1 MILVRYQIPE
11 YISAS
16 ASHAFLKRGAFIRKQ
31 QAPDSSPTLL
41 EAERI
46 LEDKQ
51 QPLYYKSNN
60 SIVPLL
66 YKAIIQFPQPLTG
79 VRVYPSQI

>member
-1 MILVRYQIPE
+1 MILLRYQIPE

-46 LEDKQ
+46 LEDK
-51 QPLYYKSNN
+51 
-60 SIVPLL
+60 
-66 YKAIIQFPQPLTG
+66 
-79 VRVYPSQI
+79 